1 MTELSRDDIVRLIRT
16 RLPELRATYGVR
28 SLGLFGSYSR
38 HEPKPNSDVDLL
50 VDFDRTPSLYE
61 FGELEDALGDLLGVK
76 VDLVMRS
83 ALKPAI
89 GKRVLS
95 EVVPL

>member
-38 HEPKPNSDVDLL
+38 HEPKPNSDVD
-50 VDFDRTPSLYE
+50 VDCHA
-61 FGELEDALGDLLGVK
+61 DAHTHGD
-76 VDLVMRS
+76 S
-83 ALKPAI
+83 HAY
-89 GKRVLS
+89 
-95 EVVPL
+95 